1 MKQYELLYVIPAT
14 YAENELQPV
23 MDGVTKEL
31 TKLEAK
37 IARNEM
43 VGKLKL
49 AYPINKVRHGYYVIV
64 DMELEGKQVAAL
76 DKALR
81 LHSDVIRHQLTVKDP
96 KSKPVVSLSSVERI
110 ERERPPRNRNERT
123 STDRQAAAAP
133 KKDAKKA
140 DVNMEEIDKKLD
152 NIVEGKI
159 L

>member
-14 YAENELQPV
+14 HAENELQPV

-37 IARNEM
+37 ITRNDM

-49 AYPINKVRHGYYVIV
+49 AYPIQKVRHGYYVMI
-64 DMELEGKQVAAL
+64 DMELEPEKVASL
-76 DKALR
+76 DRALR
-81 LHSDVIRHQLTVKDP
+81 LHSDVIRHQLGVKDS
-96 KSKPVVSLSSVERI
+96 KAKPVMSLSSVDRI
-110 ERERPPRNRNERT
+110 DRERPPRKRHERT
-123 STDRQAAAAP
+123 TTDRQAAAAP

-152 NIVEGKI
+152 KIVEGKI